1 MVARRTMAERS
12 DDLQTATL
20 VFLPGANPASVDA
33 ARVVQKRPPGA
44 LARYRSIGRGMAVTD
59 AMALVAAAVVAALV
73 HKQTAA
79 GLAIVYPPLQFMVLA
94 GWRLYAPH
102 RLPPSEELRRL
113 ILGVTIGVAAITV
126 AAAWLALPIQ
136 RSWIALTWALS
147 LALVGASHAGWRRR
161 IGRAQREGSLR
172 LKTIVVG
179 TNDEGRRLA
188 RAMTAAPAEGF
199 EPLGFLTVDRQVV
212 DVDGFPVLGSL
223 ADIVEA
229 VAESGADCVFVAS
242 SAVRVEDVA
251 WLARVLRPQDVEV
264 RFSTNLPELLISR
277 ISLQP
282 VGRIPSLTVRRA
294 RLTGPQAAMKRAV
307 DVSLSGFLLLVTSPL
322 WAAIALA
329 IRVTSPG
336 PILFRQERIGARGAP
351 FTMFKFRTMVRDA
364 ESRRHEVDHLNE
376 ATGPLFK
383 IRRDPRVTRVGR
395 FLRRCSLD
403 ELPQLV
409 NVIRGE
415 MSLVGPRPPLR
426 SEVSAYERW
435 HFARL
440 EVRPGMTGLGQVT
453 GRSDRSFEDTVRL
466 DVFYIENWSL
476 TYDLWILAKT
486 IPALLSAKG
495 AY

>member
-1 MVARRTMAERS
+1 MVADEPMAERS

-20 VFLPGANPASVDA
+20 VFLPGANPASAVA
-33 ARVVQKRPPGA
+33 ARAVRAPGA
-44 LARYRSIGRGMAVTD
+44 LARYRSIGRWMAVTD
-59 AMALVAAAVVAALV
+59 ALALAIAAVVVARLHPAA
-73 HKQTAA
+73 AA
-79 GLAIVYPPLQFMVLA
+79 GLAIAYPPLQFTVLA

-102 RLPPSEELRRL
+102 RIPPSEELRRL
-113 ILGVTIGVAAITV
+113 VLGVTIGVAAITV
-126 AAAWLALPIQ
+126 AAAWLALTVP
-136 RSWIALTWALS
+136 RSWIALAWALS
-147 LALVGASHAGWRRR
+147 LALVGASHAGWRRC
-161 IGRAQREGSLR
+161 IGRAQRDGSLR
-172 LKTIVVG
+172 LKTVVVG

-188 RAMTAAPAEGF
+188 RAMTAAPLEGF
-199 EPLGFLTVDRQVV
+199 EPIGFLTVDRHVV

-223 ADIVEA
+223 ADIVNI
-229 VAESGADCVFVAS
+229 VDESGADCVFVAS

-251 WLARVLRPQDVEV
+251 WLARVLRPQDVDV

-282 VGRIPSLTVRRA
+282 VAQIPSLTVRRA
-294 RLTGPQAAMKRAV
+294 RLTGPQAAIKRAV
-307 DVSLSGFLLLVTSPL
+307 DVSLAGFLLVLTSPL
-322 WAAIALA
+322 WAAIAMTIKLG
-329 IRVTSPG
+329 SKG

-351 FTMFKFRTMVRDA
+351 FTMLKFRTMVRDA
-364 ESRRHEVDHLNE
+364 EARRQEVDHLNE

-403 ELPQLV
+403 ELPQLL

-476 TYDLWILAKT
+476 TYDLWIMAKT